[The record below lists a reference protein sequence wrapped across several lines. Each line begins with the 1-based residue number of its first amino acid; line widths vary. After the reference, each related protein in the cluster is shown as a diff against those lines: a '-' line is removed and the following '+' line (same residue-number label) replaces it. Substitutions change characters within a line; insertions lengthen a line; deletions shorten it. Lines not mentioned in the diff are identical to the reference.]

1 METREIDERAKRQ
14 RYPVHVRQRMRTAV
28 RILMID
34 DHPSQIEGY
43 KVILEY
49 NTQGIKVETT
59 ACFNC
64 ESAYHTIISSNPF
77 AFDLVFLD
85 RSMPPYPDKNI
96 TTGEDLASVIKQFL
110 PTAKIVILTSHSE
123 TFLLYNIVK
132 KIDPIGLLVKSD
144 FSADDLLVAFDIMMG
159 GEHYHSQTVKQSIKE
174 FLAKESYLDHYNRQ
188 IIILLAQG
196 IKTKNMPAYLN
207 MSLSAIE
214 KRKSLVKDYLCVE
227 KGGDE
232 DIVRE
237 AKRLGFV

>member
-1 METREIDERAKRQ
+1 MKTRDKDGQARRQ
-14 RYPVHVRQRMRTAV
+14 RYPAQTHQSLRPVQ
-28 RILMID
+28 ILMID

-49 NTQGIKVETT
+49 NTQGLKVQTT
-59 ACFNC
+59 SCFNA
-64 ESAYHTIISSNPF
+64 ETAYNMITSSQPF

-85 RSMPPYPDKNI
+85 RSLPAYPDKNI
-96 TTGEDLASVIKQFL
+96 TTGEDLASVIKQYL
-110 PTAKIVILTSHSE
+110 PSAKIVVLTSHSE

-144 FSADDLLVAFDIMMG
+144 FSAEDLLAAFDIMLG

-174 FLAKESYLDHYNRQ
+174 FLSKESYLDHYNRQ
-188 IIILLAQG
+188 IITLLAQG
-196 IKTKNMPAYLN
+196 IKTKNMPEYLN

-214 KRKSLVKDYLCVE
+214 KRKSQVKDYLCIE